1 MTAYVASLDKGSEIT
16 HIKKIIIENIPS
28 GNATVEQ
35 VAEELGISARKL
47 QRLLQNKGTTFLA
60 LLNETRVWTL
70 QKDIFRTR
78 IWTWQKWL
86 FYWNLRNSVQPQD
99 HSKDG
104 QENHRC
110 SLERQRTPSPENKK
124 IPFFLKKKGE
134 NRISNISYICHPNR
148 YIIQQLQKA

>member
-78 IWTWQKWL
+78 IWT
-86 FYWNLRNSVQPQD
+86 
-99 HSKDG
+99 
-104 QENHRC
+104 
-110 SLERQRTPSPENKK
+110 
-124 IPFFLKKKGE
+124 
-134 NRISNISYICHPNR
+134 
-148 YIIQQLQKA
+148 